1 MTHADDHVIMRVW
14 CMRLNEHMQM
24 SAVGR
29 AGVQR
34 SMCCVLEVRKQ
45 RAACVVTLEGR
56 PQQRREQGG
65 WCRRTRASD
74 EGGVR
79 KFSMFADGSLD
90 EASAVSS
97 GRRPEAIADEFVE

>member
-1 MTHADDHVIMRVW
+1 M
-14 CMRLNEHMQM
+14 
-24 SAVGR
+24 
-29 AGVQR
+29 
-34 SMCCVLEVRKQ
+34 LEVRKQ
-45 RAACVVTLEGR
+45 RTACVVTLEGR

-90 EASAVSS
+90 ELAAVAG
-97 GRRPEAIADEFVE
+97 GRRPKAIADEFSECIILGTPFHTTPFCSQ